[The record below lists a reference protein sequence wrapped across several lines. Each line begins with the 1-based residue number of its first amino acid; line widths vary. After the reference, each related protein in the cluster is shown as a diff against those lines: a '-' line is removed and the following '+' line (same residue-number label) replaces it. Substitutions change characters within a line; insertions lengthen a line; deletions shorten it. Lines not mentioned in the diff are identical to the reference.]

1 MNLNKLTV
9 QDIQELADNPTIF
22 DQGQLCYERKSVDQ
36 FYLSGKGITAKIQT
50 KQGNYSVEVRTGGG
64 TLTMN
69 CTCAYEGAVCDHR
82 VAVLLYAI
90 YGDPDDP
97 VGNDEDEM
105 EAIAEDSSPTSTP
118 DALEV
123 ALRGMG
129 VDELVKMVLQFVEE
143 FPEVRHLLL
152 SQVNL
157 SPDIRQKKST
167 PNVTA
172 KELKKEIKNFFEW
185 TYQKLIEEEE
195 EDYYDDSYYYDDYYE
210 EEDENEDKLDLD
222 EVFELAET
230 LNLRDQ
236 LDVFWSVVTW
246 ANHYFV
252 EEEYLIGD
260 EEITQALERF
270 ARVVLALEESGT
282 QKQLYINSVVA
293 LLDWEMFQSDELDGV
308 IKDTLDILCTTQE
321 DYHYLIKQ
329 LEGCYHEDAVDWIA
343 DCYRRLGDEKNYLR
357 WRESNLIR
365 PYQYLELASYWQE
378 QGKLEKYRGTLERWV
393 SMYNLDKLDR
403 DDYGS
408 LQDYYT
414 DRNHH
419 QIILS
424 KLSDFYQEKGDSENH
439 YRMLMLRLEENGYS
453 LDLYQQIK
461 EVATG
466 LKRWSLAQ
474 PRLLE
479 LASTNLDWLAEIYLY
494 EQEWDKAIALSQ
506 NSNCG
511 QFTDLNIAKAVKE
524 HRPEGAIAIYEK
536 VVMQYIKG
544 KTRSNYQTAAM
555 YAETLKSIYLD
566 IVKDASLWQRYIDK
580 LRQTYRGYPA
590 LQDEFKGL

>member
-1 MNLNKLTV
+1 
-9 QDIQELADNPTIF
+9 
-22 DQGQLCYERKSVDQ
+22 
-36 FYLSGKGITAKIQT
+36 
-50 KQGNYSVEVRTGGG
+50 
-64 TLTMN
+64 
-69 CTCAYEGAVCDHR
+69 
-82 VAVLLYAI
+82 
-90 YGDPDDP
+90 
-97 VGNDEDEM
+97 
-105 EAIAEDSSPTSTP
+105 
-118 DALEV
+118 
-123 ALRGMG
+123 
-129 VDELVKMVLQFVEE
+129 
-143 FPEVRHLLL
+143 
-152 SQVNL
+152 
-157 SPDIRQKKST
+157 
-167 PNVTA
+167 
-172 KELKKEIKNFFEW
+172 
-185 TYQKLIEEEE
+185 
-195 EDYYDDSYYYDDYYE
+195 
-210 EEDENEDKLDLD
+210 
-222 EVFELAET
+222 
-230 LNLRDQ
+230 
-236 LDVFWSVVTW
+236 VTW

-282 QKQLYINSVVA
+282 QKQIYINSVVA
-293 LLDWEMFQSDELDGV
+293 LLDWEMFQRDELDGV

-321 DYHYLIKQ
+321 DYHYLIQQ

-357 WRESNLIR
+357 WRESNLLR

-439 YRMLMLRLEENGYS
+439 YRVLMLRLEENGYS

-479 LASTNLDWLAEIYLY
+479 LASTNLSWLAEIYLY
-494 EQEWDKAIALSQ
+494 EEEWDKAIALSQ

-511 QFTDLNIAKAVKE
+511 QYTEIQIAQGVKE
-524 HRPEGAIAIYEK
+524 HRPQGAIAIYEK
-536 VVMQYIKG
+536 VVMQYING
-544 KTRSNYQTAAM
+544 KTRSSYNTAAM

>member
-9 QDIQELADNPTIF
+9 EDIQELADNPTIF
-22 DQGQLCYERKSVDQ
+22 DEGQLCYKRKSVDQ
-36 FYLSGKGITAKIQT
+36 FYMSGKGITAKVQT
-50 KQGNYSVEVRTGGG
+50 RKGNYSVEVRPGGG

-69 CTCAYEGAVCDHR
+69 CTCGYEDGVCDHG
-82 VAVLLYAI
+82 VAVLLYAL

-97 VGNDEDEM
+97 VGADEDEM
-105 EAIAEDSSPTSTP
+105 EAIAEVSSLTNTP
-118 DALEV
+118 DGLEV

-129 VDELVKMVLQFVEE
+129 FDELVKMVLQFVEE

-152 SQVNL
+152 SQVNRA
-157 SPDIRQKKST
+157 SEISENTST
-167 PNVTA
+167 TQVTV
-172 KELKKEIKNFFEW
+172 KELKTEIKNFFEE
-185 TYQKLIEEEE
+185 TYEKLMEE
-195 EDYYDDSYYYDDYYE
+195 EDEDYYEDYYYDDYYE
-210 EEDENEDKLDLD
+210 EEDDNEEELDLD

-230 LNLRDQ
+230 LDLRDQ

-246 ANHYFV
+246 ASHYFV

-260 EEITQALERF
+260 EEIPKALERF
-270 ARVVLALEESGT
+270 AQVVLALEESGT
-282 QKQLYINSVVA
+282 QKQIYINSVVA
-293 LLDWEMFQSDELDGV
+293 LLDWQMFQRAELDGV
-308 IKDTLDILCTTQE
+308 VKDTLDILCTTVE

-329 LEGCYHEDAVDWIA
+329 LESSPDEDALDWIA
-343 DCYRRLGDEKNYLR
+343 DCYRSLGDEENYLR
-357 WRESNLIR
+357 VRESNLMR

-393 SMYNLDKLDR
+393 SLYNLDQLDR

-419 QIILS
+419 QLILS
-424 KLSDFYQEKGDSENH
+424 QLSDFYQEKGDSENF
-439 YRMLMLRLEENGYS
+439 YRVLMLRLEENGYS
-453 LDLYQQIK
+453 LELYQQIK

-479 LASTNLDWLAEIYLY
+479 LASTNLAWLAEIYLY
-494 EQEWDKAIALSQ
+494 EQQWDKAIALSE
-506 NSNCG
+506 NSDCG
-511 QFTDLNIAKAVKE
+511 RYTDVKIAQAVKE
-524 HRPEGAIAIYEK
+524 HRPQGAIAIYEK
-536 VVMQYIKG
+536 VVMQYING
-544 KTRSNYQTAAM
+544 KTRSNYQIAAS
-555 YAETLKSIYLD
+555 YAQTLKSIYLD
-566 IVKDASLWQRYIDK
+566 IVKDASGWQGYIDK
-580 LRQTYRGYPA
+580 LRQTYRNYPA